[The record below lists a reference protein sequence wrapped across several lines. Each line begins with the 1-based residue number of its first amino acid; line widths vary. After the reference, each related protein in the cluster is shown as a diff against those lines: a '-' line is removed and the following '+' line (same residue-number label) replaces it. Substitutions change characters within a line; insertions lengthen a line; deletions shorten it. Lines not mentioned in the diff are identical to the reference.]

1 MNGDRRN
8 HDIHAVSLRQA
19 RVHQGLL
26 VIDAPAQRRHDAVD
40 DKPQLCL
47 AVKTLLSGIEPTL
60 ALKEN
65 VIGSVDHDLRDGI
78 VEQKRLERS

>member
-40 DKPQLCL
+40 DKPQL
-47 AVKTLLSGIEPTL
+47 
-60 ALKEN
+60 
-65 VIGSVDHDLRDGI
+65 
-78 VEQKRLERS
+78 